1 MSNNSPHFFSSKS
14 PDFTSDS
21 KDHTPTGGEDFKA
34 CEASKKR
41 EAAKGREAEK
51 RSEAIKGNEIK
62 EGYKV
67 KKGSEAE
74 KEREV
79 EKGREAE
86 KRSEAIKGNE
96 IKEGYKIKEGNEI
109 KEGYKVKEVSET
121 EIISL
126 SQAKNPDQHKHITPL
141 HKGRGEPREARRG
154 GGALLSTTYF
164 GPVQWYQKL
173 NRHRCIIEQH
183 DNFVKQTYR
192 NRCVIAS
199 ANGPQTL
206 TVPIERYDGMKCAMR
221 DIRISDHGNWRHLH
235 WQALVSAYG
244 ETPFFEYYA
253 DDIRPFFEEHR
264 WKYLLDFNL
273 DITHTLCSL
282 LDVRPDLTLSDHYI
296 DADETI
302 CGSGSLS
309 GAAAGFEEAN
319 KGLNGAAESFG
330 GANGLDGATESFGGA
345 VKRLG
350 GAAESFGGAV
360 KGLDGAAESFGGA
373 FKGLDGAAG
382 SFGGAVK
389 GLDGAAESFGGAVK
403 GLGGANSLNGAAESL
418 GSSSACSLFV
428 DYRDAIRP
436 KHPLP
441 DAEFEARPYYQVR
454 AQRHGFLPNLS
465 VLDLLFNEGPEGIFW
480 LL

>member
-34 CEASKKR
+34 CEAEKKS
-41 EAAKGREAEK
+41 EVAEGREAEK

-62 EGYKV
+62 EG
-67 KKGSEAE
+67 SEM
-74 KEREV
+74 
-79 EKGREAE
+79 
-86 KRSEAIKGNE
+86 
-96 IKEGYKIKEGNEI
+96 

-126 SQAKNPDQHKHITPL
+126 SQAKRTDQPKHITPRP
-141 HKGRGEPREARRG
+141 KGRGEPREARRG

-302 CGSGSLS
+302 CGGGGLD
-309 GAAAGFEEAN
+309 GAAAGLSEAFEGFGGAV
-319 KGLNGAAESFG
+319 KGLNGAAESLGEAVKGFG
-330 GANGLDGATESFGGA
+330 GA
-345 VKRLG
+345 
-350 GAAESFGGAV
+350 
-360 KGLDGAAESFGGA
+360 KGLD
-373 FKGLDGAAG
+373 
-382 SFGGAVK
+382 
-389 GLDGAAESFGGAVK
+389 
-403 GLGGANSLNGAAESL
+403 GAAESL

>member
-14 PDFTSDS
+14 PDFTSYS

-34 CEASKKR
+34 CEASKKS
-41 EAAKGREAEK
+41 EVAKGR
-51 RSEAIKGNEIK
+51 EAIKGNEIK
-62 EGYKV
+62 EG
-67 KKGSEAE
+67 
-74 KEREV
+74 
-79 EKGREAE
+79 
-86 KRSEAIKGNE
+86 NE
-96 IKEGYKIKEGNEI
+96 MKEGYN
-109 KEGYKVKEVSET
+109 VKEVSET

-126 SQAKNPDQHKHITPL
+126 SQAKRTDQPKHITPRP
-141 HKGRGEPREARRG
+141 KGRGEPREARRG

-302 CGSGSLS
+302 SGCRGLD
-309 GAAAGFEEAN
+309 GAAAGISGAVEGLGRAV
-319 KGLNGAAESFG
+319 KGLDEAAESFRR
-330 GANGLDGATESFGGA
+330 A
-345 VKRLG
+345 
-350 GAAESFGGAV
+350 
-360 KGLDGAAESFGGA
+360 KGLDGAAES
-373 FKGLDGAAG
+373 L
-382 SFGGAVK
+382 GGAVK
-389 GLDGAAESFGGAVK
+389 GLDEAKGFGEAAESFG
-403 GLGGANSLNGAAESL
+403 

-465 VLDLLFNEGPEGIFW
+465 VLDLLFNEGPEGIFY
-480 LL
+480 L

>member
-1 MSNNSPHFFSSKS
+1 MSNNSPHFFPSKS
-14 PDFTSDS
+14 PDFTPDS
-21 KDHTPTGGEDFKA
+21 KDHTPTGGEDFKG
-34 CEASKKR
+34 CEAEKKR
-41 EAAKGREAEK
+41 EVIEGREAEKRSVAIKGNEAKEGSEAEK
-51 RSEAIKGNEIK
+51 RSEAIKGSEM
-62 EGYKV
+62 
-67 KKGSEAE
+67 KKGS
-74 KEREV
+74 KM
-79 EKGREAE
+79 
-86 KRSEAIKGNE
+86 
-96 IKEGYKIKEGNEI
+96 KEGS
-109 KEGYKVKEVSET
+109 KVKEGSET

-126 SQAKNPDQHKHITPL
+126 SQAKNPDQPKHITPL

-253 DDIRPFFEEHR
+253 DDIRPFFEERR

-302 CGSGSLS
+302 CGGGGLD
-309 GAAAGFEEAN
+309 GAVE
-319 KGLNGAAESFG
+319 GLNGAAESLG
-330 GANGLDGATESFGGA
+330 GAN
-345 VKRLG
+345 
-350 GAAESFGGAV
+350 
-360 KGLDGAAESFGGA
+360 GLDGAAESFGGA
-373 FKGLDGAAG
+373 DKGLDGAVK
-382 SFGGAVK
+382 SLGGAVK
-389 GLDGAAESFGGAVK
+389 G
-403 GLGGANSLNGAAESL
+403 LNGAAESL
-418 GSSSACSLFV
+418 GSSSSCSLFV

-480 LL
+480 LI

>member
-14 PDFTSDS
+14 PNFTSDS
-21 KDHTPTGGEDFKA
+21 KDRTPTGGEDFKA
-34 CEASKKR
+34 CEASKKS
-41 EAAKGREAEK
+41 EVAEGKEAEK

-62 EGYKV
+62 EG
-67 KKGSEAE
+67 
-74 KEREV
+74 
-79 EKGREAE
+79 
-86 KRSEAIKGNE
+86 NE
-96 IKEGYKIKEGNEI
+96 MKEGNN
-109 KEGYKVKEVSET
+109 VKEVSET
-121 EIISL
+121 EIITL
-126 SQAKNPDQHKHITPL
+126 SQAKRTDQPKHITPRP
-141 HKGRGEPREARRG
+141 KGRGEPREARRG

-253 DDIRPFFEEHR
+253 DDIRPFFEERR

-302 CGSGSLS
+302 SGGGCLDRAVKSL
-309 GAAAGFEEAN
+309 
-319 KGLNGAAESFG
+319 G
-330 GANGLDGATESFGGA
+330 GANGLDGA
-345 VKRLG
+345 
-350 GAAESFGGAV
+350 AESLEGAV
-360 KGLDGAAESFGGA
+360 KGL
-373 FKGLDGAAG
+373 
-382 SFGGAVK
+382 
-389 GLDGAAESFGGAVK
+389 
-403 GLGGANSLNGAAESL
+403 NGAAEGL

-465 VLDLLFNEGPEGIFW
+465 VLDLLFNEGPEGIFY
-480 LL
+480 L

>member
-14 PDFTSDS
+14 PDFTSYS
-21 KDHTPTGGEDFKA
+21 KDHTPTGGEDFKG
-34 CEASKKR
+34 CEASKKS
-41 EAAKGREAEK
+41 EVAEGKEAEK

-62 EGYKV
+62 EGNEMKE
-67 KKGSEAE
+67 GSEDE

-79 EKGREAE
+79 AKDREAE

-96 IKEGYKIKEGNEI
+96 MKEGSEVKEGNEIKEGNEM

-126 SQAKNPDQHKHITPL
+126 SQAKNPDQPKHITPRP
-141 HKGRGEPREARRG
+141 KGRGEPREARRG

-302 CGSGSLS
+302 CGGGGLD
-309 GAAAGFEEAN
+309 GAAAGLSEAFEGFGGAV
-319 KGLNGAAESFG
+319 KGLNGAAESLGEAVKGFG
-330 GANGLDGATESFGGA
+330 GA
-345 VKRLG
+345 
-350 GAAESFGGAV
+350 
-360 KGLDGAAESFGGA
+360 KGLD
-373 FKGLDGAAG
+373 
-382 SFGGAVK
+382 
-389 GLDGAAESFGGAVK
+389 
-403 GLGGANSLNGAAESL
+403 GAAESL

-465 VLDLLFNEGPEGIFW
+465 ILDLLFNEGPEGIFW
-480 LL
+480 LF

>member
-21 KDHTPTGGEDFKA
+21 KDHTPTGGEDFKGS
-34 CEASKKR
+34 EAEKKS
-41 EAAKGREAEK
+41 EVAKGREAEK
-51 RSEAIKGNEIK
+51 RSEAEKGNEMK
-62 EGYKV
+62 EGSEV
-67 KKGSEAE
+67 KEGSEAE

-96 IKEGYKIKEGNEI
+96 IKEGYK
-109 KEGYKVKEVSET
+109 VKEVSET

-126 SQAKNPDQHKHITPL
+126 SQAKNPDQPKHITPRP
-141 HKGRGEPREARRG
+141 KGRGEPREARRG

-273 DITHTLCSL
+273 DITQTLCSL

-302 CGSGSLS
+302 CSSGSLS
-309 GAAAGFEEAN
+309 GAAAGLSEA
-319 KGLNGAAESFG
+319 F
-330 GANGLDGATESFGGA
+330 
-345 VKRLG
+345 
-350 GAAESFGGAV
+350 
-360 KGLDGAAESFGGA
+360 
-373 FKGLDGAAG
+373 
-382 SFGGAVK
+382 
-389 GLDGAAESFGGAVK
+389 ESFGGAVK
-403 GLGGANSLNGAAESL
+403 GLGGAAESL

>member
-34 CEASKKR
+34 CEASKKS
-41 EAAKGREAEK
+41 EVAKGREAEK
-51 RSEAIKGNEIK
+51 RSEAIKGNEM
-62 EGYKV
+62 
-67 KKGSEAE
+67 
-74 KEREV
+74 
-79 EKGREAE
+79 
-86 KRSEAIKGNE
+86 
-96 IKEGYKIKEGNEI
+96 KEGNKI

-126 SQAKNPDQHKHITPL
+126 SQAKRTDQPKHITPRP
-141 HKGRGEPREARRG
+141 KGRGEPREARRG

-253 DDIRPFFEEHR
+253 DDIRPFFEERR

-302 CGSGSLS
+302 CGGGGLN
-309 GAAAGFEEAN
+309 ATAAGFEE
-319 KGLNGAAESFG
+319 
-330 GANGLDGATESFGGA
+330 
-345 VKRLG
+345 
-350 GAAESFGGAV
+350 AV
-360 KGLDGAAESFGGA
+360 KGLDGAAESFGE
-373 FKGLDGAAG
+373 
-382 SFGGAVK
+382 AVK
-389 GLDGAAESFGGAVK
+389 GLGEAVK
-403 GLGGANSLNGAAESL
+403 GLGGANSLDGAAESL
-418 GSSSACSLFV
+418 GSSSASSLFV

-465 VLDLLFNEGPEGIFW
+465 VLDLLFNEGPEGIFY
-480 LL
+480 L

>member
-14 PDFTSDS
+14 PDFTSYS

-41 EAAKGREAEK
+41 EA
-51 RSEAIKGNEIK
+51 
-62 EGYKV
+62 
-67 KKGSEAE
+67 
-74 KEREV
+74 

-86 KRSEAIKGNE
+86 KRSEAIK
-96 IKEGYKIKEGNEI
+96 GNEI

-126 SQAKNPDQHKHITPL
+126 SQAKNPDQPKHITPRP
-141 HKGRGEPREARRG
+141 KGRGEPREARRG

-302 CGSGSLS
+302 CGSGGIS

-319 KGLNGAAESFG
+319 KGLNGAAES
-330 GANGLDGATESFGGA
+330 LGGA
-345 VKRLG
+345 VKSLG
-350 GAAESFGGAV
+350 GA
-360 KGLDGAAESFGGA
+360 
-373 FKGLDGAAG
+373 
-382 SFGGAVK
+382 K

-403 GLGGANSLNGAAESL
+403 GLDGATESL